1 MRLWSIA
8 LAGALA
14 LAGLFYWLL
23 GRQQAR
29 EVAGQQLQAPLL
41 TTVAVAP
48 VQRQLL
54 APTTEYVGQTQ
65 AAREVQLLAPA
76 AGLVRAVPAR
86 LNSQVAAG
94 QALVC
99 LDPAGLRQQLGTAQ
113 QAAQQASRDEQR
125 QRQLLAESN
134 TTPHEVENAALQTHN
149 AATQA
154 TTLATQLR
162 DATVRAPF
170 AGTISERPVEPG
182 LYVQPGALLLT
193 LTDVRTVKLVVQV
206 PEAEL
211 RGWRVGRTLPVRFE
225 AYPGTVF
232 SGQVHHLG
240 LKGGEGG
247 RFPVEIQVVNNKP
260 ASPLRVGLTA
270 RVSLPAAVTDA
281 LTVPRVALAPAAGG
295 PQAAVYVLQRQR
307 VRRRSVQ
314 VGASYGSRVAVR
326 GVQANEQVVISG
338 TQALRD
344 GLAVRV
350 ASAL

>member
-1 MRLWSIA
+1 MRFWSIV
-8 LAGALA
+8 LAGVLA

-29 EVAGQQLQAPLL
+29 QVAGQQLQAPLIN
-41 TTVAVAP
+41 TVAVAP
-48 VQRQLL
+48 VQRQTL
-54 APTTEYVGQTQ
+54 APATEYIGQTQ

-76 AGLVRAVPAR
+76 AGLVRTVPAA

-94 QALVC
+94 QMLVR
-99 LDPAGLRQQLGTAQ
+99 LDPAGLRQQLGAAQ
-113 QAAQQASRDEQR
+113 QAARQASRDEQR

-134 TTPHEVENAALQTHN
+134 ATPHEVEAAALQTHN

-154 TTLATQLR
+154 ATLATQLR

-170 AGTISERPVEPG
+170 AGTISERQVQPG
-182 LYVQPGALLLT
+182 LYVQPGAPLLT

-211 RGWRVGRTLPVRFE
+211 RDWRVGRALPVRFE
-225 AYPGTVF
+225 AYPGTDF
-232 SGQVHHLG
+232 SGTVHHLG

-247 RFPVEIQVVNNKP
+247 RFPVEIQIFNNLP
-260 ASPLRVGLTA
+260 ETPLRVGLTA
-270 RVSLPAAVTDA
+270 RVSLPMVAMVA
-281 LTVPRVALAPAAGG
+281 LTVPRVALVSAAGG
-295 PQAAVYVLQRQR
+295 PLTAVFVLQQQR
-307 VRRRSVQ
+307 VRRRPVQ

-326 GVQANEQVVISG
+326 GVQANEQVVVSG